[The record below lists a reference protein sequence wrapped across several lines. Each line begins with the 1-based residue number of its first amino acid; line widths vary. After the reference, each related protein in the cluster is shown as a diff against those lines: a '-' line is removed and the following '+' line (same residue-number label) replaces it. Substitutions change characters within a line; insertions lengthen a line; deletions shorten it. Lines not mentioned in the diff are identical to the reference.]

1 MKNLFSNGGKMKKR
15 YTVGCL
21 TLLLILAGANALAA
35 KRQPSMEKTR
45 KVKVYLVKVG
55 DKGKSGKKIG
65 CDDSLYSVTRTVTA
79 TGAPLK
85 AALEELLSMSNEE
98 GNYWKGENLK
108 VEKASIIHGAANI
121 YITGNGPQVA
131 GVCDEPRIESQIEA
145 TARQFPNVKR
155 VIVYVNGEPLRYAI
169 R

>member
-1 MKNLFSNGGKMKKR
+1 MKKR
-15 YTVGCL
+15 CTVGLL
-21 TLLLILAGANALAA
+21 TLLLIFAGANALAT
-35 KRQPSMEKTR
+35 KRPSAPEKTR
-45 KVKVYLVKVG
+45 KIKVYLVKVG
-55 DKGKSGKKIG
+55 DKGKHGKKIG
-65 CDDSLYSVTRTVTA
+65 CDDSLYSVTRTVKA
-79 TGAPLK
+79 TSAPLK
-85 AALEELLSMSNEE
+85 AAIEELLSMSNEE

-131 GVCDEPRIESQIEA
+131 GVCDEPRITSQIEA

-155 VIVYVNGEPLRYAI
+155 VFVYVNGEPLRRAI

>member
-1 MKNLFSNGGKMKKR
+1 MKKR
-15 YTVGCL
+15 YMVGGL
-21 TLLLILAGANALAA
+21 ALLLILMGASALGA
-35 KRQPSMEKTR
+35 KRSPAPKKTM

-55 DKGKSGKKIG
+55 DKGKHGKKIG
-65 CDDSLYSVTRTVTA
+65 CDDSLYAVTRTVKASA
-79 TGAPLK
+79 TPLK
-85 AALEELLSMSNEE
+85 SAIEELLSMSNEE

-108 VEKASIIHGAANI
+108 VEKAFIVKGAANI

-131 GVCDEPRIESQIEA
+131 GVCDEPRIEEQIKA
-145 TARQFPNVKR
+145 TARQFSNVKR